1 MRPFAPEMRTP
12 YPSQASLCFKDEE
25 NPRTALR
32 SNYEF
37 YHNILTV
44 PESPSP
50 SCESSSSEGGVG
62 IDVTESACSGAL
74 ETGSGLQ
81 MSDCEHCVS
90 DKCFSFEAPTG
101 TWGGGPDGGFER
113 ADRAQDEENDREEG
127 DSEGEGGGEGNTDES
142 VGMTVHFQFCDIP
155 SSSCDTQASQCLQFH
170 TSSSGY
176 VTDTYNVLPPF
187 GTSLLQVEHTIQPS
201 NIPTLA
207 SQKAEIPSGNDL
219 ELSNDELLQSES
231 STYDPT
237 PLVLPVSSHQQLKS
251 TDASS
256 QPNSF
261 RNVLFDIENSL
272 ESISSEG
279 ELDLQWDQ
287 VQCLGHSETQH
298 HSASSQLLRVASSVP
313 MNCVQSAGQQQ
324 GFGSAFDSATSGS
337 EGYIQ
342 DSVGYNWSG
351 GTTGTSITSS
361 ETLSGA
367 YFTAPALRMQPGL
380 QD

>member
-1 MRPFAPEMRTP
+1 
-12 YPSQASLCFKDEE
+12 
-25 NPRTALR
+25 
-32 SNYEF
+32 
-37 YHNILTV
+37 
-44 PESPSP
+44 
-50 SCESSSSEGGVG
+50 
-62 IDVTESACSGAL
+62 
-74 ETGSGLQ
+74 
-81 MSDCEHCVS
+81 MSI
-90 DKCFSFEAPTG
+90 
-101 TWGGGPDGGFER
+101 
-113 ADRAQDEENDREEG
+113 
-127 DSEGEGGGEGNTDES
+127 
-142 VGMTVHFQFCDIP
+142 HFQFCDIP

-201 NIPTLA
+201 NSPTLA
-207 SQKAEIPSGNDL
+207 SQKAQIPSRANGNDL

-256 QPNSF
+256 QPNGF

-272 ESISSEG
+272 ESIASEE
-279 ELDLQWDQ
+279 ELDLHWDQ

-298 HSASSQLLRVASSVP
+298 HSSSSQLLSVASSVP
-313 MNCVQSAGQQQ
+313 MNRVQSTGQEQ
-324 GFGSAFDSATSGS
+324 GFGSGFDSATSGS

-342 DSVGYNWSG
+342 DSAGYNWSG
-351 GTTGTSITSS
+351 GTTGTSMTSS
-361 ETLSGA
+361 ETSSGA
-367 YFTAPALRMQPGL
+367 YFTAPALRIQPGL